1 MYIPAHFKQDDWAGA
16 TQLMAEYSFAQ
27 LITVTGEAGLEIS
40 HIPVLYDETQ
50 HQLVFHLAAANDH
63 NQALIEHPVTV
74 VFNGP
79 HGYISPNWADKLLVP
94 TWNYSAVHI
103 KGQVSEVVE
112 PAEKLAAMAH
122 MADFYESRLTPA
134 WSLSELNDQQQQG
147 MLKAIRCYSLQIDS
161 WEAKHKLSQDKTAL
175 TRAQITEK
183 LQSCKADLVQVYPFQ
198 DNHTLAK
205 MMLKG

>member
-1 MYIPAHFKQDDWAGA
+1 MYIPPHFKQDDWASA

-27 LITVTGEAGLEIS
+27 LITVTDEAGLEIS
-40 HIPVLYDETQ
+40 HIPVLYDEAE
-50 HQLVFHLAAANDH
+50 HQLVFHLAAVNEH
-63 NQALIEHPVTV
+63 NQGLTAHPVTV
-74 VFNGP
+74 IFNGP

-103 KGQVSEVVE
+103 TGQVSEVVS
-112 PAEKLAAMAH
+112 PPEKLAAMTQ

-134 WSLSELNDQQQQG
+134 WSLSELNDKQQQG

-161 WEAKHKLSQDKTAL
+161 WQAKHKLSQDKTAQ
-175 TRAQITEK
+175 TVAQITEK
-183 LQSCKADLVQVYPFQ
+183 LQGSVADSIQAYPFQ
-198 DNHTLAK
+198 DNHALAK